1 MEEFYTSCE
10 QGFAQKQYIYKFVH
24 AHLAHNEIIWYAVQN
39 EEVPVMS
46 VKLIRETY
54 LEQIRPYYESDI
66 IKVITGVRRAGK
78 SILLETIRDELKECG
93 VDEQHIIYINF
104 EDLDYDYIID
114 ASDLNKE
121 IKTKIKDNE
130 KYFIFLD
137 EIQHIEQFEKALA
150 SLRATLNVSLFVTGS
165 NSALLSGELSTLLT
179 GRTVEF
185 EILPF
190 SFYEMKLYYEL
201 NGKEFSTDLFTDYL
215 KWGGFPLRFDYSEEA
230 AVHTYLSNLYESI
243 VNRDI
248 VGKTKSADK
257 KAFMDISL
265 YILANAG
272 KELSIDNI
280 IETYAK
286 ENREISR
293 RTIYNYL
300 ERMKKAYLIHG
311 VSRYNI
317 IGKSALSNKEKQYA
331 IDMGFR
337 TINTNT
343 INYEDTFFLENIIY
357 NELITRGFTV
367 FAGKTYKGEIDFVAI
382 RNGKKC
388 FIQVAYLLATED
400 TIRREF
406 GAYDKITDASPKY
419 VMSLDKIDMSHDGI
433 IHLNIIDFLLR
444 KTDLILT

>member
-1 MEEFYTSCE
+1 MWGCI
-10 QGFAQKQYIYKFVH
+10 K
-24 AHLAHNEIIWYAVQN
+24 
-39 EEVPVMS
+39 M
-46 VKLIRETY
+46 KLKRETY

-66 IKVITGVRRAGK
+66 IKVIIGVRRAGK
-78 SILLETIRDELKECG
+78 SILLDTIKDELKENG
-93 VDEQHIIYINF
+93 VDEKHIIYINF
-104 EDLDYDYIID
+104 EDLDFDYIVD

-121 IKTKIKDNE
+121 IKSRIKDDR
-130 KYFIFLD
+130 KYYIFLD
-137 EIQHIEQFEKALA
+137 EIQHIDQFEKALA
-150 SLRATLNVSLFVTGS
+150 SFRATLNVSLFVTGS
-165 NSALLSGELSTLLT
+165 NSALLSGELATLLT

-201 NGKEFSTDLFTDYL
+201 NDKEFSEDLFMDYL
-215 KWGGFPLRFDYSEEA
+215 KWGGFPLRFDYDDEA
-230 AVHTYLSNLYESI
+230 SVHKYLSNLYESI

-248 VGKTKSADK
+248 VGRTKSADK

-280 IETYAK
+280 TATYEK
-286 ENREISR
+286 ENRQISR
-293 RTIYNYL
+293 RTVYNYL

-311 VSRYNI
+311 VGRYNI
-317 IGKSALSNKEKQYA
+317 VGKSALSNKEKQYA
-331 IDMGFR
+331 IDMGLR

-388 FIQVAYLLATED
+388 FIQVSYLLASED
-400 TIRREF
+400 TIKREF

-433 IHLNIIDFLLR
+433 IHVNIIDFLLR
-444 KTDLILT
+444 KIDLILT